1 MQHIIDRFISYVII
15 DTESDPNSES
25 TPSTAKQWDLANK
38 LVEEL
43 KPTEDILLTL
53 GKNKPEGQV
62 LVGFAAESD
71 NLLANAESKLQSKN
85 LDWIVANDISK
96 PHSGFAAD
104 SNAVTLLSKAGE
116 KIEMSLDSKKNI
128 AKAIIDVL
136 K

>member
-1 MQHIIDRFISYVII
+1 MLYYEGKIKKTS
-15 DTESDPNSES
+15 
-25 TPSTAKQWDLANK
+25 KK
-38 LVEEL
+38 LVVEL
-43 KPTEDILLTL
+43 KPTEDILLAL

-71 NLLANAESKLQSKN
+71 NLLASAASKLQSKN

-116 KIEMSLDSKKNI
+116 KIEIPLDSKKNI